1 MACHCGLRGIPVD
14 RFNSLMRA
22 ILIQIDLNISNGEE
36 GIILWRAAAIKRTG
50 IQETVRSLLLKLP

>member
-1 MACHCGLRGIPVD
+1 LRGID

-36 GIILWRAAAIKRTG
+36 GIILWRATAAKRAG
-50 IQETVRSLLLKLP
+50 IQETVRSHLLKLP

>member
-1 MACHCGLRGIPVD
+1 LRGIPVD

-50 IQETVRSLLLKLP
+50 IQETVRSHLLKLP